1 MMTLPLYI
9 IDAFTTRLFHGNPA
23 AVCPLDSWPS
33 DALMQQ
39 IAAENN
45 LAETAFLVPYWS
57 AKLGRHT
64 LHARQLSARGGEL
77 FCHPVDSQGQ
87 HRLLVGHRR
96 QRQHRAHCSTC
107 LPSDR

>member
-1 MMTLPLYI
+1 MMTLPLYL

-23 AVCPLDSWPS
+23 AVCPLDAWPS
-33 DALMQQ
+33 DTLMQQ

-77 FCHPVDSQGQ
+77 FCQLRGDRVLMSGHAVQYSEGRI
-87 HRLLVGHRR
+87 RL
-96 QRQHRAHCSTC
+96 
-107 LPSDR
+107 PPP

>member
-77 FCHPVDSQGQ
+77 FCELRGDRVLMSGHAVQYSEGRI
-87 HRLLVGHRR
+87 RLPPL
-96 QRQHRAHCSTC
+96 
-107 LPSDR
+107 